1 MAGSKDAI
9 LHRTRP
15 GEEVHPCLW
24 PLSGLGLYDPDL
36 RDSEHHV
43 GHYSHGYVSIR
54 RLRPPR
60 FIACSDRI
68 RIGAQ
73 CFAKYGHKIRGSLDR
88 CCCQQG
94 NRYQPEAHFVQI
106 GPGQKVHILSLIHI
120 SEPTRLGMISY
131 AVFCLKKKKKKTQT
145 MKRRGSSRNNKNN
158 NEKTQKNM

>member
-73 CFAKYGHKIRGSLDR
+73 CFAKYG
-88 CCCQQG
+88 
-94 NRYQPEAHFVQI
+94 
-106 GPGQKVHILSLIHI
+106 LSLIHI

-131 AVFCLKKKKKKTQT
+131 AVFC
-145 MKRRGSSRNNKNN
+145 
-158 NEKTQKNM
+158 